1 MDIFS
6 FLTLFGGLAFFLYG
20 MNVMSSGLEKL
31 AGGKLEVILQK
42 SLQNKWKSLLFGI
55 GITAAVQS
63 SSAVTVMLVGLVN
76 SGIMQLGK
84 THWHSDGL

>member
-42 SLQNKWKSLLFGI
+42 QMEK
-55 GITAAVQS
+55 
-63 SSAVTVMLVGLVN
+63 SAVRDRHYCRRAVFLSGYGHVGWF
-76 SGIMQLGK
+76 GQLRHYAAW
-84 THWHSDGL
+84 TNHWHSDGL

>member
-42 SLQNKWKSLLFGI
+42 ITSNKWKSLLFSGY
-55 GITAAVQS
+55 GHVGWFGQLRHYAAW
-63 SSAVTVMLVGLVN
+63 TN
-76 SGIMQLGK
+76 
-84 THWHSDGL
+84 HWHSHGL